1 MTYLQLSDEI
11 RRKGSFL
18 CVGLDTGI
26 KLIPEHLH
34 KCEYPLFE
42 FNKAIIEA
50 TAPYAVAFKPN
61 TAFYEALG
69 IKGWK
74 QLEMTVRYIKEQHPK
89 TLVIAD
95 AKRGDIGNT
104 ADMYARCFFEN
115 MDCDAVTLAP
125 YMGEDSVRPFLN
137 YEGKWSVV
145 LALTSNRSAED
156 FETLALAGE
165 KSEQL
170 FEKVLRTASTWGSK
184 ENTMFVV
191 GATRPEKLTE
201 IRAICPDHFL
211 LVPGVGAQG
220 GSVEEVAHYGLN
232 DNCGLLVNSSR
243 SIIYASRGEDF
254 AQRAA
259 EEAAKLASKMAL
271 LL

>member
-1 MTYLQLSDEI
+1 MTYLQLSNEI

-18 CVGLDTGI
+18 CVGLDTDI
-26 KLIPEHLH
+26 RLIPKHLQQ
-34 KCEYPLFE
+34 CEYPLFE
-42 FNKAIIEA
+42 FNQAIIEA
-50 TAPYAVAFKPN
+50 TASYAVAFKPN

-69 IKGWK
+69 VNGWK
-74 QLEMTVRYIKEQHPK
+74 QLEMTVTFIKEHYPEV
-89 TLVIAD
+89 LVIAD

-115 MDCDAVTLAP
+115 MNCDAVTLAP
-125 YMGEDSVRPFLN
+125 YMGEDSVRPFLD
-137 YEGKWSVV
+137 YKGKWSVI

-165 KSEQL
+165 KPEKL

-220 GSVEEVAHYGLN
+220 GSVEEVARYGLN
-232 DNCGLLVNSSR
+232 EHCGLLINSSR
-243 SIIYASRGEDF
+243 NIIYASNGKDF
-254 AQRAA
+254 AKSAA

>member
-18 CVGLDTGI
+18 CVGLDTDI
-26 KLIPEHLH
+26 KLIPEYLQ

-69 IKGWK
+69 VRGWK
-74 QLEMTVRYIKEQHPK
+74 QLEMTVSYIKEHYPE

-115 MDCDAVTLAP
+115 MNCDAVTLAP
-125 YMGEDSVRPFLN
+125 YMGEDSVRPFLD
-137 YEGKWSVV
+137 YEGKWSVI
-145 LALTSNRSAED
+145 LALTSNSSAED
-156 FETLALAGE
+156 FETLALAG
-165 KSEQL
+165 KQPEQL
-170 FEKVLRTASTWGSK
+170 FEKVLRTASGWGSK

-191 GATRPEKLTE
+191 GATRPEKLIE

-220 GSVEEVAHYGLN
+220 GSVEEVARYGLN
-232 DNCGLLVNSSR
+232 DHCGLLVNSSR
-243 SIIYASRGEDF
+243 NIIYASEGKDF
-254 AQRAA
+254 AECAA
-259 EEAAKLASKMAL
+259 EEAAKLAAEMAL
-271 LL
+271 ML

>member
-1 MTYLQLSDEI
+1 MTYLQLSNEI

-18 CVGLDTGI
+18 CVGLDTDVR
-26 KLIPEHLH
+26 LIPEHLR

-42 FNKAIIEA
+42 FNKAIINA

-69 IKGWK
+69 GNGWK
-74 QLEMTVRYIKEQHPK
+74 QLEMTVSFIKEHYPE

-104 ADMYARCFFEN
+104 AGMYARCFFEN
-115 MDCDAVTLAP
+115 MNCDAVTLAP
-125 YMGEDSVRPFLN
+125 YMGDDSVRPFLD
-137 YEGKWSVV
+137 YEGKWSVI
-145 LALTSNRSAED
+145 LALTSNSSAED
-156 FETLALAGE
+156 FETLAIAG
-165 KSEQL
+165 KHPEQL
-170 FEKVLRTASTWGSK
+170 FEKVLRTASGWGSK

-191 GATRPEKLTE
+191 GATRPERFVE

-220 GSVEEVAHYGLN
+220 GSVDEVARYGLN
-232 DNCGLLVNSSR
+232 DHCGLLINSSR
-243 SIIYASRGEDF
+243 NIIYASDGENF
-254 AQRAA
+254 AKSAA
-259 EEAAKLASKMAL
+259 EEAANLASKMAL